1 MEKIDM
7 LKSLE
12 EALRFVLSREL
23 SGIDKVSMET
33 AIERFVIEEA
43 SRFSEEELI
52 EEFKTPEQ
60 SVNRFLRYLE
70 TIGAH
75 ENHGDGTVH

>member
-1 MEKIDM
+1 MEKSDM

-33 AIERFVIEEA
+33 AIERFVMDEA

-52 EEFKTPEQ
+52 EEFKTPEK

-70 TIGAH
+70 AMGAH
-75 ENHGDGTVH
+75 ETSGDGTVH